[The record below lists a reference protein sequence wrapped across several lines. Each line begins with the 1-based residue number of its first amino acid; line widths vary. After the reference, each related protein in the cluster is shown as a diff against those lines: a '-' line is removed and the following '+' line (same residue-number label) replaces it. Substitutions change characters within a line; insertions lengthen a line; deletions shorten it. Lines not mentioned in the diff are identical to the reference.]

1 LIFFSMCT
9 SLSAIR
15 SHSVQHPAIDVL
27 GMKHLQSAISSFFF
41 EMGIP
46 QPLHQLMHTAS
57 FIKKIVIT
65 TRIQYAVHT
74 TLVILLVHTTS
85 WTNTIQHRVTPTSRN
100 KYYSL
105 YEHRMISYS
114 DKQSCDRHMRPIAS
128 TNAPTLSIK
137 SQLNNLHISPK
148 NQQAESLSWFAH
160 SSGRS

>member
-1 LIFFSMCT
+1 MCT

-65 TRIQYAVHT
+65 TRIQYEN
-74 TLVILLVHTTS
+74 LLH
-85 WTNTIQHRVTPTSRN
+85 
-100 KYYSL
+100 L
-105 YEHRMISYS
+105 M
-114 DKQSCDRHMRPIAS
+114 D
-128 TNAPTLSIK
+128 
-137 SQLNNLHISPK
+137 
-148 NQQAESLSWFAH
+148 H
-160 SSGRS
+160 SKFLQKCPPAFGLPG